1 MLVLGVPGLLN
12 IIIIIIIIIVFIYL
26 FGGPLWPYTF
36 VPALEKNMVS
46 EH

>member
-12 IIIIIIIIIVFIYL
+12 ILHSISMYLYL
-26 FGGPLWPYTF
+26 FGGPLWPYTYA
-36 VPALEKNMVS
+36 PALAKNLVS